1 MDKKSPFTYHPSV
14 ILVPALFVF
23 IIWFVYWLEYKFGY
37 NFNRLG
43 VYPRTW
49 KGLQGIFLSPFIHS
63 GPQHLFNNTTPLFV
77 LSASLLYF
85 YKRIAFPVLFFG
97 LILTGLTT
105 WLIARPAFHI
115 GASGIIYLL
124 VSFIFFSG
132 IFRKYY
138 RLVALSLIIV
148 FLYGSM
154 IWYIFPVKDGIS
166 WEGHLSGFLVGLLF
180 AFIFRKTGPQK
191 QSYEFRETEFDAYF
205 DEDGNFIP
213 PDTEE
218 NSNQEEETS
227 SSTYSN
233 IVFNDDIRKKL

>member
-1 MDKKSPFTYHPSV
+1 LENKSSFTYHSSV
-14 ILVPALFVF
+14 FFIPTLFVVV
-23 IIWFVYWLEYKFGY
+23 IWFVYWLEFKFGF

-43 VYPRTW
+43 IYPRSIQ
-49 KGLQGIFLSPFIHS
+49 GLQGIFLSPFIHS

-77 LSASLLYF
+77 LTASLLFF
-85 YKRIAFPVLFFG
+85 YRRIAFPVLFYG
-97 LILTGLTT
+97 LILTGLIT
-105 WLIARPAFHI
+105 WIIARPAFHI

-154 IWYIFPVKDGIS
+154 IWYIFPIKESIS

-180 AFIFRKTGPQK
+180 AYIFRKTGPQK
-191 QSYEFRETEFDAYF
+191 QKYEFRETEFDNFF

-213 PDTEE
+213 PKPENTE
-218 NSNQEEETS
+218 QEEDTS
-227 SSTYSN
+227 SSTYPKIDFTS
-233 IVFNDDIRKKL
+233 DRDSKL

>member
-1 MDKKSPFTYHPSV
+1 MDKKTPFTYHASV
-14 ILVPALFVF
+14 LVVPTLFVF
-23 IIWFVYWLEYKFGY
+23 SIWFVYWLEIKFEF

-43 VYPRTW
+43 IYPRSLQ
-49 KGLQGIFLSPFIHS
+49 GLKGIFLSPFIHS

-77 LSASLLYF
+77 LTASLFYF
-85 YKRIAFPVLFFG
+85 YRRIAFPVLFFG

-124 VSFIFFSG
+124 ISFIFFSG

-148 FLYGSM
+148 FLYGST
-154 IWYIFPVKDGIS
+154 IWYIFPVKESIS

-180 AFIFRKTGPQK
+180 AYIFRKTGPQK
-191 QSYEFRETEFDAYF
+191 QNYEYRETEFDTFF

-213 PDTEE
+213 PEIEGSEHEKDT
-218 NSNQEEETS
+218 TTT
-227 SSTYSN
+227 TYSK
-233 IVFNDDIRKKL
+233 IVFTSEEDKNL